1 MNRRFNELNNASPY
15 EVANFDRR
23 TVLNFSVPKFLLLN
37 PFNYF
42 RQKGFET
49 WNPFLILRSCW
60 LRDLTGSGDGNA
72 VISAKSY
79 LRLEAFWITLA
90 VG

>member
-23 TVLNFSVPKFLLLN
+23 KVLNFSVPKFSVLN

-49 WNPFLILRSCW
+49 WNPFLIFRSCW